1 MLSCSHNDC
10 YEVKNVSNFNVATV
24 CNRSSSNS
32 NSLINNNSFSCS
44 SSSNISFNTSVGS
57 WCDNTSCKLKCVSVD
72 HSYSKSS
79 IYSDKL
85 KLYIENTKSSIAEL
99 KLVFIN
105 VCGLCSKLKF
115 PDFINF
121 VNAHNVVNLA
131 KTKLDCFDKPTINGY
146 TFIGKKNRKNCRSK
160 SGGIGLFV
168 KDSLYKILKF

>member
-1 MLSCSHNDC
+1 MKLKMFPILMLQLS
-10 YEVKNVSNFNVATV
+10 ATATL

-57 WCDNTSCKLKCVSVD
+57 CCDNTSCKLKCVSVD

-99 KLVFIN
+99 KSLH
-105 VCGLCSKLKF
+105 KF
-115 PDFINF
+115 
-121 VNAHNVVNLA
+121 
-131 KTKLDCFDKPTINGY
+131 C
-146 TFIGKKNRKNCRSK
+146 
-160 SGGIGLFV
+160 
-168 KDSLYKILKF
+168 